1 MAISH
6 VYKLSQTTFMSQKPG
21 MKHSWVDSAELFML
35 VLSAKGTKCDKE
47 MRKHKADQEECGLHS
62 VNIPLVVC

>member
-1 MAISH
+1 
-6 VYKLSQTTFMSQKPG
+6 
-21 MKHSWVDSAELFML
+21 ML
-35 VLSAKGTKCDKE
+35 VLPAKGTKCDKE